1 MNATEQ
7 LRSYTLYHPRW
18 YRKPTSIYW
27 WVGSWRYVKFILRE
41 LSSVFVAWTVVL
53 ILLQIRAL
61 RQGPDSYVSFLQW
74 MGNPTVIALNVLTF
88 LFVVFHAVTWFNLAP
103 KAMPVRV
110 RGNRLPDIVIAA
122 PNYAAWIL
130 ISAVVS
136 YIVMR

>member
-27 WVGSWRYVKFILRE
+27 WVGSRRYVKFILRE

-61 RQGPDSYVSFLQW
+61 RQGPDSYASFLQW
-74 MGNPTVIALNVLTF
+74 MRNPVVIALNVLTF

-110 RGNRLPDIVIAA
+110 RGRRLPDIVIAA
-122 PNYAAWIL
+122 PIYAAWIL
-130 ISAVVS
+130 ISAFVG
-136 YIVMR
+136 YIVLR